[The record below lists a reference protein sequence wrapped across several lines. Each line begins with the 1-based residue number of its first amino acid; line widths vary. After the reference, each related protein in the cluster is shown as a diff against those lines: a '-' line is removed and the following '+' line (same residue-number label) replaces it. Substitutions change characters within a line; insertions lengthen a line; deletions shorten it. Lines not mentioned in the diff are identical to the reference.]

1 MQYTSLGSSGM
12 QVSRLALGTMTFG
25 GRADRA
31 ESERLYRTARERGI
45 NLFDCAN
52 VYGRGEAE
60 RTLGALVKGERE
72 HVIITTKAHSPMSDD
87 PNDRGGSAK
96 NLTQSLHQSLKRLG
110 SDYVDLFFLHGYDEA
125 TEDEEVL
132 ATMQKFVLQGKILSF
147 GVSNYSAWQT
157 QRLITKARSANL
169 PLLQCIQPMYNL
181 AKRTAEIEILPM
193 ARSQGIGVITYS
205 PLGGGLLTGRYT
217 GDREPSVRLVENP
230 RYKARYRGRGY
241 EQVAAQFLGFA
252 NELAIHPATLAVSWV
267 LANDA
272 VTAPILGAANT
283 EQLAPSLA
291 ALEYPLTA
299 EMLKH
304 LDAISLPPAPFHDR
318 TEQE

>member
-31 ESERLYRTARERGI
+31 ESERLYRIARERGI

-60 RTLGALVKGERE
+60 RTLGALIKGERE
-72 HVIITTKAHSPMSDD
+72 HVVITTKAHSPMSDD
-87 PNDRGGSAK
+87 PNDRGCSAK
-96 NLTQSLHQSLKRLG
+96 NLTQSLHQSLKRLDT
-110 SDYVDLFFLHGYDEA
+110 DYIDLFFLHGYDEA
-125 TEDEEVL
+125 TGDEEIL

-157 QRLITKARSANL
+157 QRLITRARAANL
-169 PLLQCIQPMYNL
+169 PLVQCIQPMYNL

-205 PLGGGLLTGRYT
+205 PLGGGLLTGRYI
-217 GDREPSVRLVENP
+217 GGREPSVRLAENP

-241 EQVAAQFLGFA
+241 EQIAAQFLAFA
-252 NELAIHPATLAVSWV
+252 NELAIHPATLAVSWI
-267 LANDA
+267 LANEA

-283 EQLAPSLA
+283 EQLTPSLA

-299 EMLKH
+299 EILSR

-318 TEQE
+318 TEMV